1 MARKFVDYLCSKYF
15 PMKRRDFFRNTSL
28 ATAGVA
34 VSPMLFSA
42 STPSQQQLDELKKQA
57 KNIIFLVS
65 DGMSIGTL
73 TMADLFLQ
81 RKYSKGSVWM
91 ENYKNGRFKRAMM
104 DTASASSLITDSAA
118 GGSAWGGGVRVPNGS
133 LNVSANGENY
143 EPILQKFK
151 KAGKKVGCVTTVP
164 ITHATPASFCVN
176 HKSRSAQPEI
186 AEDYLKLKF
195 DVMMGGGE
203 EYFHP
208 LKREDNRDLFAAFSE
223 NGFDVARNKS
233 ELKEVLSSEN
243 PLLGVFHESALPYT
257 VDQSSDKKLQQLV
270 PTIAEMTRIAIDKMK
285 SNEDGFVLQ
294 VEGGKVDWAAHA
306 NDTGGLIYDQAAFD
320 EAIQVALDFAE
331 DRDDTLIIV
340 TTDHGNGNPGLFY
353 GKNADEQFDRIQ
365 TFKHSNDWILKGVT
379 KDTTINQLI
388 EIVEFAQGYNLSQ
401 EDAKT
406 IIEHYGKLAED
417 DLTNDYKL
425 PFEKLARIQKEYT
438 SVGFG
443 DMHHSADFVEL
454 AAFGP
459 GSELLPP
466 FVENV
471 FLHNMMLQACGVASE

>member
-1 MARKFVDYLCSKYF
+1 
-15 PMKRRDFFRNTSL
+15 MKRRDFFRNTSL

-34 VSPMLFSA
+34 VSPLLISA
-42 STPSQQQLDELKKQA
+42 STPSQKQLDNLKKQA

-81 RKYSKGSVWM
+81 RKYNKGSVWM
-91 ENYKNGRFKRAMM
+91 ENYKNGKFKRAMM
-104 DTASASSLITDSAA
+104 DTASASSLVTDSAA

-133 LNVSANGENY
+133 LNVGANGESY

-151 KAGKKVGCVTTVP
+151 TAGKKVGCVTTVP

-176 HKSRSAQPEI
+176 QKSRSAQPEI

-208 LKREDNRDLFAAFSE
+208 LKRKDGKDLFSSFADS
-223 NGFDVARNKS
+223 GVDVARNKM
-233 ELKEVLSSEN
+233 ELKELYSSDK

-257 VDQSSDKKLQQLV
+257 VDQSSEQKLQKTI
-270 PTIAEMTRIAIDKMK
+270 PTLAEMTKIAIDKMK
-285 SNEDGFVLQ
+285 SNEEGFVLQ

-306 NDTGGLIYDQAAFD
+306 NDAGGLIYDQAAFD
-320 EAIQVALDFAE
+320 NALEVALNFAE
-331 DRDDTLIIV
+331 ERDDTLIIV
-340 TTDHGNGNPGLFY
+340 TTDHGNANPGLFY
-353 GKNADEQFDRIQ
+353 GKSADEKFDRIQ
-365 TFKHSNDWILKGVT
+365 SFKHSNDWILKGVT
-379 KDTTINQLI
+379 KDTSISQFI
-388 EIVEFAQGYNLSQ
+388 EIVDFAQGYNLSQ
-401 EDAKT
+401 EHAKS
-406 IIEHYGKLAED
+406 IIDHYAQLSED

-425 PFEKLARIQKEYT
+425 PFEKLARIQKEYI

-466 FVENV
+466 FVQNV
-471 FLHNMMLQACGVASE
+471 FLHNMMLQATGVVSK

>member
-1 MARKFVDYLCSKYF
+1 
-15 PMKRRDFFRNTSL
+15 MKRRDFFRNTSL

-34 VSPMLFSA
+34 ISPMLVSA
-42 STPSQQQLDELKKQA
+42 STPSQKQLDDMKKQA
-57 KNIIFLVS
+57 KNVIFLVS

-81 RKYSKGSVWM
+81 RKYSKGTVWM

-104 DTASASSLITDSAA
+104 DTASASSLVTDSAA

-133 LNVSANGENY
+133 LNMSANGAKY

-176 HKSRSAQPEI
+176 KESRSLQPEI
-186 AEDYLKLKF
+186 AEEYLRLKF
-195 DVMMGGGE
+195 DVMMGGGD
-203 EYFHP
+203 EYFDP
-208 LKREDNRDLFAAFSE
+208 LKREDNRNLFAEFSE

-233 ELKEVLSSEN
+233 KLKEVISSKK
-243 PLLGVFHESALPYT
+243 PLLGVFYESALPYT
-257 VDQSSDKKLQQLV
+257 VDQSSDKKLQQAI
-270 PTIAEMTRIAIDKMK
+270 PTLAEMTQIAIEKMK
-285 SNEDGFVLQ
+285 SNEKGFVLQ

-320 EAIQVALDFAE
+320 NALEVALRFAE
-331 DRDDTLIIV
+331 DRDDTLVIV

-365 TFKHSNDWILKGVT
+365 SFKHSNDWILKSVT
-379 KDTTINQLI
+379 KETTINQFI
-388 EIVEFAQGYNLSQ
+388 SIVEFAQGYNLSH

-406 IIEHYGKLAED
+406 IIDHYGKLAEE
-417 DLTNDYKL
+417 DLNNDYKL
-425 PFEKLARIQKEYT
+425 PFEKLARIQKDYT

-454 AAFGP
+454 AAYGP

>member
-1 MARKFVDYLCSKYF
+1 
-15 PMKRRDFFRNTSL
+15 MKRRDFFRNTSL

-34 VSPMLFSA
+34 ISPMLISA
-42 STPSQQQLDELKKQA
+42 NTPSQKQLDDLKKQA

-81 RKYSKGSVWM
+81 RKYNKGSVWM

-104 DTASASSLITDSAA
+104 DTASASSLVTDSAA

-133 LNVSANGENY
+133 LNMSASGEAF

-164 ITHATPASFCVN
+164 ITHATPASFCVTK
-176 HKSRSAQPEI
+176 KSRSLQPEI
-186 AEDYLKLKF
+186 AEEYLKLKF
-195 DVMMGGGE
+195 DVMTGGGE

-208 LKREDNRDLFAAFSE
+208 LKRDDKRDLFAAFSE
-223 NGFDVARNKS
+223 NGFDVARNKI
-233 ELKEVLSSEN
+233 ELKEILNSEK
-243 PLLGVFHESALPYT
+243 PLLGVFNESALPYT
-257 VDQSSDKKLQQLV
+257 VDQSSDKKLQQTI
-270 PTIAEMTRIAIDKMK
+270 PTLAEMTRIAIDKMK
-285 SNEDGFVLQ
+285 SNEEGFVLQ

-320 EAIQVALDFAE
+320 SALEVALNFAE

-340 TTDHGNGNPGLFY
+340 TTDHGNANPGLFY
-353 GKNADEQFDRIQ
+353 GKNADEQFDLIQ
-365 TFKHSNDWILKGVT
+365 SFKHSNDWILKGVT
-379 KDTTINQLI
+379 KDTSVSQFI

-406 IIEHYGKLAED
+406 IIEHYGKLAEE
-417 DLTNDYKL
+417 DLENDYKL
-425 PFEKLARIQKEYT
+425 PFEKLALIQKEYT

-466 FVENV
+466 FVQNI
-471 FLHNMMLQACGVASE
+471 FLHNMMLHACGVSAK

>member
-1 MARKFVDYLCSKYF
+1 
-15 PMKRRDFFRNTSL
+15 MKRRDFFRNTSL

-34 VSPMLFSA
+34 ISPMLISA
-42 STPSQQQLDELKKQA
+42 NTPSQKQLDDLKKQA

-81 RKYSKGSVWM
+81 RKYKKGSIWM
-91 ENYKNGRFKRAMM
+91 ENYKNGRLKRAMM
-104 DTASASSLITDSAA
+104 ETASASSLVTDSAA
-118 GGSAWGGGVRVPNGS
+118 GGSAWGGGVKVPNGN
-133 LNVSANGENY
+133 LNMSASGEAY
-143 EPILQKFK
+143 APILQKFK

-176 HKSRSAQPEI
+176 KKSRNLQAEI
-186 AEDYLKLKF
+186 AEEYLNLKF

-208 LKREDNRDLFAAFSE
+208 LKRDDNKDLFSAFSE
-223 NGFDVARNKS
+223 NGFDVAKNKM
-233 ELKEVLSSEN
+233 ELKEVLSSEK

-257 VDQSSDKKLQQLV
+257 VDQASDKKLQQTI
-270 PTIAEMTRIAIDKMK
+270 PTLAEMTRIAIDKMK
-285 SNEDGFVLQ
+285 SNEEGFVLQ

-320 EAIQVALDFAE
+320 SALEVALNFAE

-340 TTDHGNGNPGLFY
+340 TTDHGNANPGLFY
-353 GKNADEQFDRIQ
+353 GKNADEQFDLVQ
-365 TFKHSNDWILKGVT
+365 SFKHSNDWILKGVT
-379 KDTTINQLI
+379 KDTSISQFI
-388 EIVEFAQGYNLSQ
+388 EIVEFAQGYNLSK

-406 IIEHYGKLAED
+406 IIEHYGKLTEED
-417 DLTNDYKL
+417 LENDYKL
-425 PFEKLARIQKEYT
+425 PFEKLALLQKEYT

-466 FVENV
+466 FVQNV
-471 FLHNMMLQACGVASE
+471 FLHNMMLNACGVNAE

>member
-1 MARKFVDYLCSKYF
+1 
-15 PMKRRDFFRNTSL
+15 MKRRDFFRNTSL

-34 VSPMLFSA
+34 ISPMLISA
-42 STPSQQQLDELKKQA
+42 NTPSQKQIDDLKKQA

-81 RKYSKGSVWM
+81 KKYNKGSVWM

-104 DTASASSLITDSAA
+104 DTASASSLVTDSAA

-133 LNVSANGENY
+133 LNMSASGEAF

-164 ITHATPASFCVN
+164 ITHATPASFCVTK
-176 HKSRSAQPEI
+176 KSRSLQPEI
-186 AEDYLKLKF
+186 AEEYLKLKF

-208 LKREDNRDLFAAFSE
+208 LKREDKRDLFAAFSE

-233 ELKEVLSSEN
+233 ELKEFLSSEN

-406 IIEHYGKLAED
+406 IIEHYDKLAED

>member
-1 MARKFVDYLCSKYF
+1 
-15 PMKRRDFFRNTSL
+15 MKRRDFFRNTSL

-34 VSPMLFSA
+34 ISPMLISA
-42 STPSQQQLDELKKQA
+42 NTPSQKQIDDLKKQA

-81 RKYSKGSVWM
+81 RKYNKGSVWM

-104 DTASASSLITDSAA
+104 DTASASSLVTDSAA

-133 LNVSANGENY
+133 LNMSASGEAF

-164 ITHATPASFCVN
+164 ITHATPASFCVTK
-176 HKSRSAQPEI
+176 KSRSLQPEI
-186 AEDYLKLKF
+186 AEEYLKLKF

-208 LKREDNRDLFAAFSE
+208 LKREDKRDLFAAFSE

-233 ELKEVLSSEN
+233 ELKEFLSSEN

-331 DRDDTLIIV
+331 GRDDTLIIV

>member
-1 MARKFVDYLCSKYF
+1 
-15 PMKRRDFFRNTSL
+15 MKRRAFFRNTSL
-28 ATAGVA
+28 ATASVA
-34 VSPMLFSA
+34 ISPMLISA
-42 STPSQQQLDELKKQA
+42 STPSQKQLDVLNKQA

-81 RKYSKGSVWM
+81 RKYNRGSVWM

-104 DTASASSLITDSAA
+104 DTASASSLVTDSAA
-118 GGSAWGGGVRVPNGS
+118 GGSSWGGGVRVPNGS
-133 LNVSANGENY
+133 LNVGANGENY

-176 HKSRSAQPEI
+176 QKSRNAQAEI

-208 LKREDNRDLFAAFSE
+208 LKRKDGKDLFGDFAE
-223 NGFDVARNKS
+223 NGFDVVKNKL
-233 ELKEVLSSEN
+233 ELKEIYASEK
-243 PLLGVFHESALPYT
+243 PLLGVFNESALPYT
-257 VDQSSDKKLQQLV
+257 VDQSSEKELQQSI
-270 PTIAEMTRIAIDKMK
+270 PTLAEMTRIAIDKMK
-285 SNEDGFVLQ
+285 SNEKGFVLQ

-320 EAIQVALDFAE
+320 DSIQVALDFA
-331 DRDDTLIIV
+331 DGRDDTLIIV
-340 TTDHGNGNPGLFY
+340 TTDHGNANPGLFY
-353 GKNADEQFDRIQ
+353 DDKADEKFDLLQ
-365 TFKHSNDWILKGVT
+365 SFKHSNDWILKGVT
-379 KDTTINQLI
+379 KDTSQSQVI
-388 EIVEFAQGYNLSQ
+388 EIIDFAQGYNINPEEAKSIIDHYAQLSE
-401 EDAKT
+401 ED
-406 IIEHYGKLAED
+406 LS
-417 DLTNDYKL
+417 NDYKL

-471 FLHNMMLQACGVASE
+471 FLHNMMLQACGVSSK

>member
-1 MARKFVDYLCSKYF
+1 
-15 PMKRRDFFRNTSL
+15 MKRRDFFRNTSL

-42 STPSQQQLDELKKQA
+42 STPSQKQLDELKKQA

-81 RKYSKGSVWM
+81 RKYSKNSVWV
-91 ENYKNGRFKRAMM
+91 ENYKNGHFKRAMM
-104 DTASASSLITDSAA
+104 DTASACSLITDSAA

-133 LNVSANGENY
+133 LNVGANGENY
-143 EPILQKFK
+143 KPILQKFK

-176 HKSRSAQPEI
+176 QKSRSSQAEI

-208 LKREDNRDLFAAFSE
+208 LKRKDSRDLFTAFSD
-223 NGFDVARNKS
+223 NGFDVVKNKL
-233 ELKEVLSSEN
+233 ELKKIISSEK
-243 PLLGVFHESALPYT
+243 PLLGVFNESALPYT
-257 VDQSSDKKLQQLV
+257 VDQSSDKKLQQTI
-270 PTIAEMTRIAIDKMK
+270 PTLAEMTKIAIEKMK
-285 SNEDGFVLQ
+285 SNEEGFVLQ

-320 EAIQVALDFAE
+320 NALEVALNFAE
-331 DRDDTLIIV
+331 GRDDTLIIV
-340 TTDHGNGNPGLFY
+340 TTDHGNANPGLFY
-353 GKNADEQFDRIQ
+353 GKKANEQFDLIQ

-379 KDTTINQLI
+379 KDTSISQLI
-388 EIVEFAQGYNLSQ
+388 EIVEFAQGYNLSD
-401 EDAKT
+401 EHAKT
-406 IIEHYGKLAED
+406 IIDHYAQLSED
-417 DLTNDYKL
+417 DLTSDYKL

-471 FLHNMMLQACGVASE
+471 FLHNMMLQATGVNAE